1 MVDTTFFAN
10 KENQEILHKCKE
22 IILAELNKSN
32 TTSLENETLK
42 YLEFII
48 SKILKSPSTWDKN
61 CSFSIKEHASKMMA
75 YLNDAFSD
83 ADIDHKQCQSA
94 FSYAYVFWREFYI
107 STGMDLSTSDIE
119 MIEFSRNNIDSFET
133 FAKYRINHADKDLTT
148 ALFKEILN
156 SNAVDSLRN
165 MSNTIYNAEE
175 LTKKWDSKIG
185 ERVKSAEKLEES
197 VKKYEDA
204 FNFVGL
210 NKGFSL
216 LLKTK
221 KNERCGLIVIMS
233 VISTLIIG
241 PLIYKLWHLSNDMN
255 AYTGFA
261 YILKSSTPQI
271 NISSTML
278 FLFSAIS
285 YIAVMLYFFRVAL
298 FNYKS
303 VCAQILQ
310 IELRMTLCRFI
321 LHYSKHAKVIRDNSG
336 PTLDKFESIIFSGLV
351 ANEGDLPATFDGLE
365 HISALLKSFKN
376 P

>member
-10 KENQEILHKCKE
+10 KENQEILDE
-22 IILAELNKSN
+22 SQNAIMRELNN
-32 TTSLENETLK
+32 RDITSLEKETLK
-42 YLEFII
+42 YLHFII
-48 SKILKSPSTWDKN
+48 SKMLNEPAWWDKN
-61 CSFSIKEHASKMMA
+61 CSYSINNHSGTMITHLQHSFMDEH
-75 YLNDAFSD
+75 
-83 ADIDHKQCQSA
+83 IDYEQCRSA
-94 FSYAYVFWREFYI
+94 FSCAYVFWRELNI
-107 STGMDLSTSDIE
+107 STGFNLTTSDTKLIN
-119 MIEFSRNNIDSFET
+119 FARNNIDSFDDDS
-133 FAKYRINHADKDLTT
+133 KYRINYADSDLTT
-148 ALFKEILN
+148 AIFKGILN
-156 SNAVDSLRN
+156 SNAVKSIKN
-165 MSNTIYNAEE
+165 MSTTIYDAEK
-175 LTKKWDSKIG
+175 LTKEWDRKIG

-210 NKGFSL
+210 NKGFNL

-221 KNERCGLIVIMS
+221 KNERCGLITIMS
-233 VISTLIIG
+233 FISLLIVV
-241 PLIYKLWHLSNDMN
+241 PLIYKLWHFSGDMN
-255 AYTGFA
+255 NQTGFS
-261 YILKSSTPQI
+261 YLLKNPAPQF

-285 YIAVMLYFFRVAL
+285 YIAVMLYFFRVVL

-321 LHYSKHAKVIRDNSG
+321 LHYSKHAKVIKDNNE

>member
-1 MVDTTFFAN
+1 MVDTAFFTN
-10 KENQEILHKCKE
+10 KENQEILDKSQRTITK
-22 IILAELNKSN
+22 ILNKN
-32 TTSLENETLK
+32 NATPLEAETLK
-42 YLEFII
+42 FLGFII
-48 SKILKSPSTWDKN
+48 SKMLQSPKFWDEN
-61 CSFSIKEHASKMMA
+61 CSFSINNHAEKLMA
-75 YLNDAFSD
+75 YLNDSF
-83 ADIDHKQCQSA
+83 IDGDVDYDQCQAA
-94 FSYAYVFWREFYI
+94 FSYAYIFWRELLI
-107 STGMDLSTSDIE
+107 STGLDLTTSDVDLID
-119 MIEFSRNNIDSFET
+119 FARNNIDSFDT
-133 FAKYRINHADKDLTT
+133 FSKYRINHADKDLTT
-148 ALFKEILN
+148 ALFKGLLN
-156 SNAVDSLRN
+156 SSAVESLRK
-165 MSNTIYNAEE
+165 MSTTIHNAEA
-175 LTKKWDSKIG
+175 LTNNWDSKIG

-221 KNERCGLIVIMS
+221 KSERCWLIVIMS
-233 VISTLIIG
+233 IISALIIG
-241 PLIYKLWHLSNDMN
+241 PLIYKLWHLSSDMN
-255 AYTGFA
+255 NYTGFA
-261 YILKSSTPQI
+261 SILKNPAPQI

-321 LHYSKHAKVIRDNSG
+321 LHYSKHAKTIKNNNG
-336 PTLDKFESIIFSGLV
+336 PTLDRFESIIFSGLV

>member
-10 KENQEILHKCKE
+10 KENQEILDKSQKT
-22 IILAELNKSN
+22 IMKVLNKTN
-32 TTSLENETLK
+32 VTSLEIETLK

-48 SKILKSPSTWDKN
+48 SKMLKFPKLWDEN
-61 CSFSIKEHASKMMA
+61 CSFSIKNHAEKMMD
-75 YLNDAFSD
+75 YLNDSFMD
-83 ADIDHKQCQSA
+83 GDVDYEQCQAA
-94 FSYAYVFWREFYI
+94 FSYAYIFWRELLI
-107 STGMDLSTSDIE
+107 STGVDLTASDVDLID
-119 MIEFSRNNIDSFET
+119 FARNNIDSFDT
-133 FAKYRINHADKDLTT
+133 FSKYRINHADKDLTI
-148 ALFKEILN
+148 ALFKGLIN
-156 SNAVDSLRN
+156 SGAVDSLRN
-165 MSNTIYNAEE
+165 MSTTIHSAEE
-175 LTKKWDSKIG
+175 LTNYWNSKIG

-233 VISTLIIG
+233 IISVLIIG
-241 PLIYKLWHLSNDMN
+241 PLIYKLWHLSSDMN
-255 AYTGFA
+255 NYTGFA
-261 YILKSSTPQI
+261 YILKNSAPQI

-285 YIAVMLYFFRVAL
+285 YIAVMLYFFRVTL

-365 HISALLKSFKN
+365 HISTLLKSFKN